1 MTLIWALLLILCL
14 VLTIG
19 AFYNAWL
26 VRRLYLMAKT
36 KKIKSV
42 YFCMDQDGL
51 TKGYQLSIDM
61 DYEDGTGSGTRLAGP
76 KYCGMGK
83 RLKTVVIGKQEL
95 ETLEKYIKLAKK
107 WHKQADTEESKLA

>member
-1 MTLIWALLLILCL
+1 
-14 VLTIG
+14 
-19 AFYNAWL
+19 
-26 VRRLYLMAKT
+26 MAKT

-95 ETLEKYIKLAKK
+95 DTLEKYIKLAKK
-107 WHKQADTEESKLA
+107 WHKQADTEESKLAQWRGLVKVGKGIVNFDDGVVIGAIVVFQAI